1 MYINSTIPAY
11 PFFRYGNRG
20 HNLPCLHPPTQRCF
34 ITTQNH
40 GFAVT
45 DSNLPSDW
53 SILFTNANDQSNE
66 GIVHNTQPFFS
77 VQFHPEHMGGPR
89 DLEGLF
95 DVFVQACQDLKST
108 TISFSLQ
115 DRLTNFLRSVGRIPG
130 TEGVVNCT
138 PQTTTARENL
148 KKVSFTSIVIPLH
161 DPLHNVQVHIYE
173 LNQFEP
179 GMESIDH

>member
-1 MYINSTIPAY
+1 
-11 PFFRYGNRG
+11 
-20 HNLPCLHPPTQRCF
+20 
-34 ITTQNH
+34 
-40 GFAVT
+40 
-45 DSNLPSDW
+45 
-53 SILFTNANDQSNE
+53 
-66 GIVHNTQPFFS
+66 
-77 VQFHPEHMGGPR
+77 MGGPR

-138 PQTTTARENL
+138 PLTTTARENL